1 MNTHDAAPRI
11 ATTTTDRNGIR
22 REGRTVT
29 RASAATAAAA
39 VAAMAIALAACSPG
53 ASGVPSVP
61 SVALPSVDVSAG
73 ASMAT
78 EAAVVAL
85 DQVDAAIALNQSS
98 GALTADEAKSLQ
110 DLSSGVRT
118 ALTTGDVTAAKTAAE
133 ALSAKSDEFAA
144 KLSGDAGQQLKAAIA
159 ALKAALPAS

>member
-11 ATTTTDRNGIR
+11 ATTTDPSGIR
-22 REGRTVT
+22 REGRIVT

-85 DQVDAAIALNQSS
+85 DQVDGAIALNQSS

-110 DLSSGVRT
+110 DLSTGVRT

-144 KLSGDAGQQLKAAIA
+144 KLSGDAGTQLKAAIA